1 MIVNRICGMC
11 QGGCQVNI
19 TLEEGKITR
28 VEPDKTSPRGRLCI
42 RGALSPTLL
51 YSPERITQPLIRIG
65 EKGEGKFR
73 KATWDEAYEYAA
85 KLIRETIEQYGS
97 RSFASFLG
105 RGVLGM
111 PVSRILCGT
120 QNSQSLADRLGS
132 PNAFSVSSIC
142 NMASSMVTPITT
154 LGIGTR
160 MMIQDLPE
168 SDYIFA
174 WGKNSTTDDGPQ
186 MALKGI
192 LSAKDRG
199 TKLIV
204 IDPCESGLGEMADLW
219 IPVIPGSDGALAL
232 AMLKLIIDTKRYDEE
247 FVRDY
252 TRGFDQFKNYL
263 DSLTLE
269 QLSGYC
275 GISVQDIRHLT
286 DIFCSTEKISLISY
300 TGLEYQLSGIQNNR
314 AIFTLWAIT
323 GKLDVKGGIYLNCGN
338 VPVFQPKELP
348 EDNKPL
354 GVDEFPVFYK
364 FIGSGQFC
372 RFPKAVLEDEPYP
385 VRALML
391 VGGSPVLTFPESSKW
406 RKVYEKLNCLI
417 VADRFLTEDCRY
429 ADVVFPSCTLFET
442 YKPVMGPDHQITLIN
457 PVITPVGEC
466 KDDAMI
472 LSGLAKKLGVGE
484 DYPNTE
490 EEFKDWLCQ
499 ELPAYAGDFS
509 SGQKQASRKY
519 KKYKTGELRSDGQ
532 PGFPTPSGKFEICST
547 FLEENGF
554 TPYPE
559 YKDIRSIPEL
569 NKPDF
574 PFTLTTGARSKHRM
588 GVFGANIPG
597 VAKVEPFPYVSIS
610 PFDAKEQGI
619 ADGDWTQVT
628 TPFGSAV
635 FKAKVCGMARHSLHI
650 PHGGGSA
657 YMPEA
662 WRIGNVNELTSLDYN
677 DPITGFVTM
686 KSVPCRIAKIQNQDF
701 FSTL

>member
-1 MIVNRICGMC
+1 MIINRICGMC

-28 VEPDKTSPRGRLCI
+28 VEPDQTSPRGRICV
-42 RGALSPTLL
+42 RGALSPKLL
-51 YSPERITQPLIRIG
+51 YSPDRITHPLIRTG
-65 EKGEGKFR
+65 NKGEGKFR
-73 KATWDEAYEYAA
+73 QATWEEAYKYAA
-85 KLIRETIEQYGS
+85 KLIRETIDQFGP

-105 RGVLGM
+105 RGVLGT
-111 PVSRILCGT
+111 PVSRILCET
-120 QNSQSLADRLGS
+120 PSSHCLARRLGS
-132 PNAFSVSSIC
+132 PNDFSVSSIC
-142 NMASSMVTPITT
+142 NMASSIVTPTTT
-154 LGIGTR
+154 LGINTR

-192 LSAKDRG
+192 LSARERG
-199 TKLIV
+199 AKLVV

-232 AMLKLIIDTKRYDEE
+232 AMLKLIIDSGRYDKE

-252 TRGFDQFKNYL
+252 TRGFEEFRNYL
-263 DSLTLE
+263 DTLTLE
-269 QLSGYC
+269 QLSAYC
-275 GISVQDIRHLT
+275 GISVEEIRNLT

-323 GKLDVKGGIYLNCGN
+323 GKLDVKGGIYLNCSN

-354 GVDEFPVFYK
+354 GIDEFPMFYK

-372 RFPKAVLEDEPYP
+372 RFPKAVLEDDPYP
-385 VRALML
+385 VRALVL

-406 RKVYEKLNCLI
+406 RKVYEKLHCLI

-442 YKPVMGPDHQITLIN
+442 YKTVLGADGQIDLID
-457 PVITPVGEC
+457 PVIAPVGEC
-466 KDDAMI
+466 KDDALI
-472 LSGLAKKLGVGE
+472 LAGLAKELGVGD
-484 DYPNTE
+484 DYPETE
-490 EEFKDWLCQ
+490 EAFKTWLRQ

-509 SGQKQASRKY
+509 SGTRQPPRKY
-519 KKYKTGELRSDGQ
+519 QKYKTGELRTDGQ

-547 FLEENGF
+547 LLEENGF

-559 YKDIRSIPEL
+559 YQDIRSIPEL
-569 NKPDF
+569 NRPEF
-574 PFTLTTGARSKHRM
+574 PFTMTTGARSKHRM

-597 VAKVEPFPYVSIS
+597 VAKVEPYPYVSIS
-610 PFDAKEQGI
+610 PLDAEELGI

-635 FKAKVCGMARHSLHI
+635 FKAKVCGMARHCIHI

-662 WRIGNVNELTSLDYN
+662 WKIGNVNELTSLAYN

-686 KSVPCRIAKIQNQDF
+686 KSVPCRIEKTQ
-701 FSTL
+701 L